1 MRRRKYPSH
10 VLISSNILRKCLNSE
25 CLLGWCSIYQAR
37 CHSSLFHSD
46 SILLR
51 SLWCKSELIVIWYI
65 EHNPFF
71 FFSFFLFREV
81 QNTGKGRYD
90 IVLLKLL
97 NINWSVVKL
106 SVIYNERG
114 FCGVGSHLSKT
125 TLTPLPHIHLKSIKN
140 WYSSWER

>member
-1 MRRRKYPSH
+1 MSVFWGDARYTKRGAIVHCFIVTVYCC
-10 VLISSNILRKCLNSE
+10 VLCDASRSSLSFGISNITR
-25 CLLGWCSIYQAR
+25 
-37 CHSSLFHSD
+37 
-46 SILLR
+46 
-51 SLWCKSELIVIWYI
+51 
-65 EHNPFF
+65 F

-140 WYSSWER
+140 WYSS